1 MKSANSLSLTS
12 ILNEIKRE
20 QKRALKNVKRQVYA
34 SLSISEIINSGALG
48 KKETYALKM
57 FFKYH
62 NNNTI
67 PLLNENTIKR
77 IDARVYTLNENQ
89 LNEGWVDW
97 IKSVG
102 NKAIEWIQS
111 GWEGVKKVWKNFTDV
126 VTQIVDVVK
135 EGLQKLADAVFDKV
149 KSIGSAIQA
158 AFDKQSDESKKHL
171 EQHEPSDIKR
181 EWATVKDSVTL
192 LSSYMKKLVSG
203 AMWADQVISGN
214 VAPAGDTS
222 PVKENFKFDKFII
235 KGLLNLNEGFHMED
249 LLNKEKY
256 PTVHKVVQWILKAIS
271 WVFNP
276 INTALKYLAKFVVGG
291 WSKDGKSGILY
302 WLNLTAEK
310 LGGPTAI
317 AYPVLGFLC
326 MEATEVCLS
335 GMNLATHGKMLGA
348 LQVGVDAIDS
358 LGINVW
364 DTLHHLV
371 SLVPGLGT
379 VITIAEW
386 ICIIYAIGNFIL
398 NVLPQLIAKI
408 NPELSADIH

>member
-1 MKSANSLSLTS
+1 MKSTNSLSLTS
-12 ILNEIKRE
+12 ILNEIKRD
-20 QKRALKNVKRQVYA
+20 QKRALKTVKRQVYA

-181 EWATVKDSVTL
+181 EWATVKDSVTH

-222 PVKENFKFDKFII
+222 PVKEIFKFDKSII
-235 KGLLNLNEGFHMED
+235 MGVLN
-249 LLNKEKY
+249 
-256 PTVHKVVQWILKAIS
+256 
-271 WVFNP
+271 
-276 INTALKYLAKFVVGG
+276 
-291 WSKDGKSGILY
+291 
-302 WLNLTAEK
+302 
-310 LGGPTAI
+310 
-317 AYPVLGFLC
+317 
-326 MEATEVCLS
+326 
-335 GMNLATHGKMLGA
+335 
-348 LQVGVDAIDS
+348 
-358 LGINVW
+358 
-364 DTLHHLV
+364 
-371 SLVPGLGT
+371 
-379 VITIAEW
+379 
-386 ICIIYAIGNFIL
+386 
-398 NVLPQLIAKI
+398 
-408 NPELSADIH
+408 